1 MKLVSITK
9 ATDGK
14 HKYTAIFD
22 VDGKSK
28 TVHFGAKNYNDFTIY
43 SKQDKQL
50 AEIKKKAYLARHEKR
65 ETWSDP
71 TSPGSLSR
79 HLLWGDSS
87 SLKQNIIEFKK
98 KFNL

>member
-14 HKYTAIFD
+14 HKYTAVFED
-22 VDGKSK
+22 PKK
-28 TVHFGAKNYNDFTIY
+28 TTHFGQAGADDYLIY
-43 SKQDKQL
+43 SKESKTIADEKRKL
-50 AEIKKKAYLARHEKR
+50 YLARHEKR

-71 TSPGSLSR
+71 TTAGSLSR
-79 HLLWGDSS
+79 YLLWGDSS
-87 SLKQNIIEFKK
+87 SLKKNIIEFKR